1 MSTTTRN
8 HVFPLLIAALLIA
21 LFAAPTANASFPGT
35 PGKVAWIAR
44 ANVADPQPPY
54 ELVIDDPWDVG
65 VAPKVVTTVEPAHV
79 DGDEDKPR
87 IGYMSSPAWS
97 PDGTEVAFSKF
108 IPDPGNGGFHT
119 AIFIAKQDGT
129 GVRQLTSPREFR
141 PDTCEPDC
149 SNVGV
154 WADHSPTWSPDGKK
168 IAFIRI
174 AGIGKEAGDYN
185 ERGHDI
191 FLTTPAGGGPQ
202 RLTAVQDTGIH
213 NGLAWSPDGTQLA
226 TTWTPEKGGQPYL
239 AAINASGGGRSK
251 LAQVTGMPMDFDWAP
266 DGKSIALSY
275 VTTGGFKG
283 GIATDGVVQ
292 DIANITGTALRYSND
307 GNGLVHQGCA
317 TLRGKYRCGLLQYT
331 IPDPDA
337 DIRANDPSNKVLAD
351 LVPGKPFNT
360 VTGAVGRSLMDIQPQ
375 ELPVVFL
382 PGFLGSEIQC
392 DGKLEWPTSF
402 PAFRVDDDALMLGDD
417 GKTNVGCATAGATGK
432 MIDTALGTS
441 VYDTTRAWVD
451 GVAGG
456 RAYYFG
462 WDWRKAPSESIA
474 DLNAVIDE
482 ALADPRM
489 IAMGVKRVTLY
500 GHSYGGLLA
509 RQYVADPTR
518 ARRVARVLT
527 AGTPFWGAPKPV
539 FPLAFGQETPFD
551 SSMDA
556 MFDNTGLQ
564 ELTKNLAGGYQLW
577 PSASMPD
584 WLSVDGTELRGAA
597 IGGFV
602 ASLGGNVPLW
612 GQARQRHADIYDG
625 FFDDDGRIDVR
636 AVRGV
641 GVPSVGHIS
650 ITNTAPGKADVTVKL
665 VTGDKTVPAI
675 SAGQGPVPTDAPMG
689 DPAHVQEVCG
699 VEHVPLPGAQEVA
712 AAYADFVD
720 YGAIPRKTGGAC
732 PMAGAMMQTVKGVE
746 TPGTAPRTASRSKGS
761 ARVGGGGALDLYE
774 AEVAGLADVFTAG
787 SSTFAVTSAYKPV
800 DLKFNGTDAVFDL
813 TILDGDGPGKT
824 LRYGPATGSFVLS
837 QGGSGAPVVKLDGQ
851 VLAPT
856 SGGSTGGGSGTEGT
870 GAGGVTPASGSPTG
884 SGSSAPK
891 PAAKRCVVPKLKGLT
906 IAAARK
912 RLTRANCRAG
922 KVTKARAARG
932 RLVVRSS
939 SPKAGTRARAGA
951 SVRIV
956 LAAKPRA
963 AR

>member
-1 MSTTTRN
+1 MSTPARLP
-8 HVFPLLIAALLIA
+8 VLFAALLVA
-21 LFAAPTANASFPGT
+21 LVAAPAANASFPGT

-44 ANVADPQPPY
+44 ADVADPLPPY

-65 VAPKVVTTVEPAHV
+65 VAPKVVTTVEPV
-79 DGDEDKPR
+79 RNDDKPR

-108 IPDPGNGGFHT
+108 IPDPGDGGFHT
-119 AIFIAKQDGT
+119 AIFIAKHDGT

-154 WADHSPTWSPDGKK
+154 WADHSPTWSPDGTK

-174 AGIGKEAGDYN
+174 AGIGKEAGDYG

-202 RLTAVQDTGIH
+202 RLTAVTDTGIH

-226 TTWTPEKGGQPYL
+226 TTWAPEKGGTPYL
-239 AAINASGGGRSK
+239 AAINASSGARSK
-251 LAQVTGMPMDFDWAP
+251 LAQVTGLPLDFDWAP
-266 DGKSIALSY
+266 DGKRIALSY
-275 VTTGGFKG
+275 VTPGGFKG
-283 GIATDGVVQ
+283 GIARNGVVQ
-292 DIANITGTALRYSND
+292 DVAPLSSTHLRFSND

-317 TLRGKYRCGLLQYT
+317 TLRGRYRCGLLQHT
-331 IPDPDA
+331 IPNPDA
-337 DIRANDPSNKVLAD
+337 DIRANDPPNKMLAD

-360 VTGAVGRSLMDIQPQ
+360 VTGALGRSLMDVQPQ

-392 DGKLEWPTSF
+392 DGALEWPTSF
-402 PAFRVDDDALMLGDD
+402 PAFRVDTASLALAED
-417 GKTNVGCATAGATGK
+417 GRTNLGCASAGPTGR

-441 VYDTTRAWVD
+441 VYDTTRAWVQ
-451 GVAGG
+451 GVAPG
-456 RAYYFG
+456 RSYFFG
-462 WDWRKAPSESIA
+462 WDWRKAPTESIA
-474 DLNAVIDE
+474 GLNAVIDD
-482 ALADPRM
+482 ALDDPRM
-489 IAMGVKRVTLY
+489 IAQGVKRVTLY

-509 RQYVADPTR
+509 RQYVDDPAR
-518 ARRVARVLT
+518 ARRVQRVLT

-577 PSASMPD
+577 PSANMPD

-597 IGGFV
+597 IGAFA
-602 ASLGGNVPLW
+602 ASLGGNAILW
-612 GQARQRHADIYDG
+612 GQARQRHADVYDG

-636 AVRGV
+636 AVRGI
-641 GVPSVGHIS
+641 GVPSVGHIA

-665 VTGDKTVPAI
+665 TTGDKTVPAI
-675 SAGQGPVPTDAPMG
+675 SAGQGPVPTDAPLG

-712 AAYADFVD
+712 VAYADFVD
-720 YGAIPRKTGGAC
+720 YGAIPRKTRAGDC
-732 PMAGAMMQTVKGVE
+732 PLAGAMLETVTGVE
-746 TPGTAPRTASRSKGS
+746 TPGTAPRARSLGGLSKPA
-761 ARVGGGGALDLYE
+761 ARSGGALDFFE
-774 AEVAGLADVFTAG
+774 PEFQGRADAFTLGGA
-787 SSTFAVTSAYKPV
+787 TFVVTSAYNPV
-800 DLKFNGTDAVFDL
+800 DLAFKGTNAVFKL
-813 TILDGDGPGKT
+813 TVLNGEGPGKV
-824 LRYGPATGSFVLS
+824 LQYGPATGDFVLS
-837 QGGSGAPVVKLDGQ
+837 QGASGAPVVRLGGQ
-851 VLAPT
+851 VLQPT
-856 SGGSTGGGSGTEGT
+856 SGGESAGPAGPAGGAPAGGSSPAA
-870 GAGGVTPASGSPTG
+870 GA
-884 SGSSAPK
+884 SAPK
-891 PAAKRCVVPKLKGLT
+891 PAVKRCVVPKLKGMSLT
-906 IAAARK
+906 SARAKLK
-912 RLTRANCRAG
+912 RAGCRAG

-932 RLVVRSS
+932 RLVVRSTT
-939 SPKAGTRARAGA
+939 PKAGARTGAGTA
-951 SVRIV
+951 VRIV
-956 LAAKPRA
+956 LTAKAKAKR
-963 AR
+963 R